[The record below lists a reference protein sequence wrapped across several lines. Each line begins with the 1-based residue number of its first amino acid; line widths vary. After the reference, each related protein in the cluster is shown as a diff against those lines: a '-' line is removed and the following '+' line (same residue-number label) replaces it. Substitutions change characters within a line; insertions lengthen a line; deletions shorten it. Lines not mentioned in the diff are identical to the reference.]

1 MSKSAN
7 EAYELLEE
15 MAMNNYQWPYERGQ
29 PKKVA
34 GMMEVDAITMLT
46 AQVAALTKQLQK
58 TTLPSQAMQVQNS
71 CEVCGTSHQP
81 NQCPATDM
89 NNMPMEEVQA
99 IGNYQRQPNN
109 PNSLTYNSAWKNH
122 PNFSWSNN
130 QNTLQPYLQP
140 QPPYIPTQ
148 NRPPYPQQYAHQN
161 PPPGYYQPQNRPP
174 PQIPMKPAEP
184 QPDVLNQFMT
194 ETRASIRRPK
204 KSQSVEGEKK
214 LDDKKVT
221 EDLKEEEET
230 PPVTIEHHV
239 RVPYPQR
246 LRKHNLDKQ
255 FAKFLEVFKKLH
267 INIPFAEAL
276 EQMPSYVK
284 FMKEI
289 LSNKRKMGDYETVA
303 LTEECSAIL
312 QRKFPQKLRDPGSF
326 TIPCT
331 IGEFECKHALCDLG
345 ASINL
350 MPLSVFQ
357 RLGLGEARPTT
368 VTLQLADRSV
378 KHPRGIIEDVLG
390 ELKLRVQGEEV
401 VFNVFK
407 AMTYP
412 KISDSCFSVDVVEE
426 VVERK
431 TLREDPLE
439 LSLTVEDVDGEG
451 NEEKHKKFEEL
462 GAGPDRPLPSI
473 QKPPVLE
480 LKVLP
485 DHLRYAYL
493 GEKETLPVIVSSFL
507 SEVEEEKL
515 LRVLRAHKT
524 AIGWTLA
531 DIRGISPSTVMHR
544 ILMEDEAKPT
554 IDAQRRLNPT
564 MKEVI
569 VIAPEDQEKT
579 TFTCPYGTF
588 DFRRMPFGLCNVPAT
603 FQRCMMAIF
612 SDMVEKG
619 IEILMDDFSVYG
631 SSFDRCLT
639 NLEMVLRRC
648 EESHLVLNW
657 EKCHFMVS
665 EGIVLGFY
673 RRFIKDFSKISKPLS
688 NLLMNG
694 VPFDLNDDCLVA
706 FKTLKEKLISAP
718 IVCTPNWDLPF
729 ELMCDA
735 SDYAV
740 GAVLGQRVDKV
751 FRTIYYAS
759 RTLND
764 AQLNYATT
772 EKELL
777 AIVYAFD
784 KFRPY
789 LIGNKVVVYT
799 DHSAIKYLMT
809 KKDSKPRLIRWILL
823 LQEFDVEIKDKKG
836 TENLVADHLS
846 RLEVGVN
853 SLNKEVQINDAFPD
867 EQLFEVNV
875 GNEVPWFAD
884 YVNYLA
890 AKVIPPEITRQQL
903 KKFYSEL
910 FDVWGIDFMGPFPS
924 SYNNKYILLAVDY
937 VSKLVEAA
945 ATPTCDGKEVIKF
958 LHKNIFTRF
967 GTPRA
972 IISDQGSHF
981 CNKWFTA
988 LCARYGVHHRKAL
1001 FYHPIANGQAE
1012 VSNREIKGI
1021 LEKTVNTSRKNWS
1034 KKLDDSLW
1042 AYRMAFKTPIGM
1054 SPYRLVFGKACHLP
1068 VELEHRA
1075 FWAVKKLNVDLFMGG
1090 QNRLMELN
1098 ELEEF
1103 RNEAYENAKIYKEKS
1118 KAFHDKRILRKDF
1131 QPGDKVLLFN
1141 SRLKLF
1147 LGKLKSRWSGP
1158 YTVVFSLPYGAVQ
1171 VHSEKTGD
1179 FKVNGQRLKH
1189 YLEGPVETCRTVVE
1203 LELI

>member
-1 MSKSAN
+1 
-7 EAYELLEE
+7 
-15 MAMNNYQWPYERGQ
+15 
-29 PKKVA
+29 
-34 GMMEVDAITMLT
+34 
-46 AQVAALTKQLQK
+46 
-58 TTLPSQAMQVQNS
+58 
-71 CEVCGTSHQP
+71 
-81 NQCPATDM
+81 M

-109 PNSLTYNSAWKNH
+109 PHSMTYTPAWKNH

-130 QNTLQPYLQP
+130 QNTLQPYPPP
-140 QPPYIPTQ
+140 QPPNQPTI

-174 PQIPMKPAEP
+174 PQMSMKPAET

-194 ETRASIRRPK
+194 ETRASIRRLK
-204 KSQSVEGEKK
+204 KSQSEEEEKK

-230 PPVTIEHHV
+230 PPVNIEHHV

-276 EQMPSYVK
+276 EHIPSYVK

-289 LSNKRKMGDYETVA
+289 ISNKRKMGDYETVA
-303 LTEECSAIL
+303 LTEESTGQALIDV
-312 QRKFPQKLRDPGSF
+312 QK
-326 TIPCT
+326 
-331 IGEFECKHALCDLG
+331 
-345 ASINL
+345 
-350 MPLSVFQ
+350 
-357 RLGLGEARPTT
+357 
-368 VTLQLADRSV
+368 
-378 KHPRGIIEDVLG
+378 G

-412 KISDSCFSVDVVEE
+412 KASDSCFSVDVVEE

-431 TLREDPLE
+431 KLSEDPLE
-439 LSLTVEDVDGEG
+439 LSLTVDDVDGEE
-451 NEEKHKKFEEL
+451 NEVVMGYLKWIKSAEPWKHKKFEEL
-462 GAGPDRPLPSI
+462 GTGLDRPLPSI
-473 QKPPVLE
+473 LKPPVLE

-507 SEVEEEKL
+507 SEVEEEKF

-524 AIGWTLA
+524 TIGWTLA
-531 DIRGISPSTVMHR
+531 DIRGISPSTVMQR
-544 ILMEDEAKPT
+544 ILMEDKAKPT

-564 MKEVI
+564 MKEVVRKEILKWLDVGVIYPISDSAWVSPMQVVPKKGGMTVVKNESNELIPTRTVTGWRICIDYHKLNKATRKDHFPLPFIDHMLDRLAGHNYYCFLDGYSSYHQI

-588 DFRRMPFGLCNVPAT
+588 TFRRIPFGLCNAPAMC
-603 FQRCMMAIF
+603 QWCMMAIF
-612 SDMVEKG
+612 SDMVEKW
-619 IEILMDDFSVYG
+619 IEIFMDDFSVYG
-631 SSFDRCLT
+631 SSFDTCLT

-657 EKCHFMVS
+657 EKCHFMVN
-665 EGIVLGFY
+665 EGIVLGHKISKKGIEVDWAKISTIENLPPPIAVKGVRSFLGHAGFY
-673 RRFIKDFSKISKPLS
+673 RRFIKDFSKISKSLS
-688 NLLMNG
+688 TLLMNE
-694 VPFDLNDDCLVA
+694 VPFDFNDECLIA

-729 ELMCDA
+729 ELMCDT
-735 SDYAV
+735 SDYVV

-751 FRTIYYAS
+751 FRTVYYAS

-764 AQLNYATT
+764 AQLNYATI
-772 EKELL
+772 EKEIL
-777 AIVYAFD
+777 AIVYAFE

-789 LIGNKVVVYT
+789 LIRNKVVVYT

-846 RLEVGVN
+846 RLEVEEN
-853 SLNKEVQINDAFPD
+853 SLNKDVQINDAFPD

-875 GNEVPWFAD
+875 CEVPWFAD

-890 AKVIPPEITRQQL
+890 AKVIPPEMTRCVPEEEMLSILTHCHSLHCGNHFCGTRTAAKVLQSG
-903 KKFYSEL
+903 FYWPTL
-910 FDVWGIDFMGPFPS
+910 FKDANDFVKSCDRCQRTRNISRRDQMS
-924 SYNNKYILLAVDY
+924 MTTDY
-937 VSKLVEAA
+937 VSKWVEVA

-972 IISDQGSHF
+972 IISDRGSHF
-981 CNKWFTA
+981 CNKWFAA
-988 LCARYGVHHRKAL
+988 LCTRYGVRHRKAL
-1001 FYHPIANGQAE
+1001 FYHPIANGQAK

-1021 LEKTVNTSRKNWS
+1021 LEKTVNTSRKDWL

-1042 AYRMAFKTPIGM
+1042 AYRTAFKTLIGM

-1075 FWAVKKLNVDLFMGG
+1075 YWAVKKLNVDLFMAR

-1103 RNEAYENAKIYKEKS
+1103 
-1118 KAFHDKRILRKDF
+1118 
-1131 QPGDKVLLFN
+1131 
-1141 SRLKLF
+1141 
-1147 LGKLKSRWSGP
+1147 
-1158 YTVVFSLPYGAVQ
+1158 
-1171 VHSEKTGD
+1171 
-1179 FKVNGQRLKH
+1179 
-1189 YLEGPVETCRTVVE
+1189 
-1203 LELI
+1203 